1 MSTRGS
7 GNNGDIGISGYSVE
21 EITPGL
27 PVQAPTPAGLD
38 EHIEVS
44 RYLARALT
52 DLQADMLESDRP
64 AVLLDIFFS
73 GIRRILGCEQI
84 EFWLHDPVGML
95 GNSLGEATDLNG
107 FLMLTPDST
116 KITAIYSDQVA
127 PRYVAEHETIDL
139 AIMATA
145 ITRQDVVAVPA
156 VEQGHIVGSLHF
168 RSPRLDLI
176 SHAGDLELLFDF
188 MRLVPVALRLSA
200 GAQLTSELMLVDP
213 LTRVANR
220 EGFTRDLD
228 REIGRARRAGR
239 HVALVSIRLCGLEGM
254 ANLSQQ
260 HIQGRLLSEVAHKIA
275 GGLRATDAVGRV
287 DGMCFGVVVTDA
299 HPNSI
304 EAIGIRY
311 QEELSRDLLDDG
323 AGGAIEIRPN
333 VSWASVNPK
342 EYPGRA
348 ISELSVMMLD
358 SVLQA
363 SACNISGEVQ
373 ITRAAQLQ

>member
-1 MSTRGS
+1 MSERDH
-7 GNNGDIGISGYSVE
+7 GNFGGGRNSGYSVE

-27 PVQAPTPAGLD
+27 PVQAPIPVAL
-38 EHIEVS
+38 EERIEVS

-52 DLQADMLESDRP
+52 ALHSDMLDSNRP
-64 AVLLDIFFS
+64 SVLLEVFFS
-73 GIRRILGCEQI
+73 GISRILGCEQV

-95 GNSLGEATDLNG
+95 GGSLGDTPDLTG
-107 FLMLTPDST
+107 QLMLTPDST
-116 KITAIYSDQVA
+116 KITSIYSDQVA
-127 PRYVAEHETIDL
+127 PRAIADHDIIDFGIL
-139 AIMATA
+139 ADT
-145 ITRQDVVAVPA
+145 TDRQDVFVIPA
-156 VEQGHIVGSLHF
+156 VEQEHIVGSLHF
-168 RSPRLDLI
+168 KSPRLDLT

-188 MRLVPVALRLSA
+188 MSLVPVALRLST

-287 DGMCFGVVVTDA
+287 DAMCFGVVVTEA
-299 HPNSI
+299 QPSSI
-304 EAIGIRY
+304 EAIGARY

-323 AGGAIEIRPN
+323 TGGSIEVRPN

-348 ISELSVMMLD
+348 ISELSGMMLE

-363 SACNISGEVQ
+363 STCNISGEVE
-373 ITRAAQLQ
+373 ITKAAQL

>member
-1 MSTRGS
+1 MSEREDGNIGERG
-7 GNNGDIGISGYSVE
+7 NSGYSVE

-27 PVQAPTPAGLD
+27 PVQTPSPVALE
-38 EHIEVS
+38 EHVEVS

-52 DLQADMLESDRP
+52 SLYSDMLESNRP
-64 AVLLDIFFS
+64 SVLLETFFS
-73 GIRRILGCEQI
+73 GISRVLGCEQV

-95 GNSLGEATDLNG
+95 GSSLGDAPDLSG
-107 FLMLTPDST
+107 LLMLTPDST
-116 KITAIYSDQVA
+116 KITSIYKEQVS
-127 PRYVAEHETIDL
+127 PRSIADAEIVDL
-139 AIMATA
+139 GIFAHSTA
-145 ITRQDVVAVPA
+145 RKDVFVVPA
-156 VEQGHIVGSLHF
+156 VERGHIVGSFHF
-168 RSPRLDLI
+168 KSPRLDLT
-176 SHAGDLELLFDF
+176 SHVGDLELIFDF
-188 MRLVPVALRLSA
+188 MSLVPVALRLST

-287 DGMCFGVVVTDA
+287 DAMCFGVVVTEA
-299 HPNSI
+299 HPDSI
-304 EAIGIRY
+304 EAIGERY

-323 AGGAIEIRPN
+323 TGGSIEIRPN
-333 VSWASVNPK
+333 VSWASVNPR

-348 ISELSVMMLD
+348 ISELSGMMLE

-363 SACNISGEVQ
+363 STCNIAGEVK
-373 ITRAAQLQ
+373 ITKAAQLQ

>member
-1 MSTRGS
+1 MSERGN
-7 GNNGDIGISGYSVE
+7 GNIGERSNSGYSVE

-27 PVQAPTPAGLD
+27 PVQAPVPVAL
-38 EHIEVS
+38 EERIEVS

-52 DLQADMLESDRP
+52 ALYSDMLDSNRP
-64 AVLLDIFFS
+64 SVLLEVFFS
-73 GIRRILGCEQI
+73 GISRILGCEQV

-95 GNSLGEATDLNG
+95 GGSLGDTPDLDG
-107 FLMLTPDST
+107 RLMLTPDST
-116 KITAIYSDQVA
+116 KITSIYSDQVA
-127 PRYVAEHETIDL
+127 PR
-139 AIMATA
+139 AIADHDIVDFGVFANT
-145 ITRQDVVAVPA
+145 TDRQNVFVVPA
-156 VEQGHIVGSLHF
+156 VEQEHIVGSLHF
-168 RSPRLDLI
+168 KAPRLDLI

-188 MRLVPVALRLSA
+188 MSLVPVALRLST

-287 DGMCFGVVVTDA
+287 DAMCFGVVVTEA
-299 HPNSI
+299 EPSSI
-304 EAIGIRY
+304 EAIGARY

-323 AGGAIEIRPN
+323 TGGSIEIRPN
-333 VSWASVNPK
+333 VSWASVNPR

-348 ISELSVMMLD
+348 ISELSGMMLE

-363 SACNISGEVQ
+363 STCNISGEVE
-373 ITRAAQLQ
+373 ITKAAQL

>member
-1 MSTRGS
+1 MSERDH
-7 GNNGDIGISGYSVE
+7 GNFGGGRNSGYSVE

-27 PVQAPTPAGLD
+27 PVQAPIPVAL
-38 EHIEVS
+38 EERIEVS

-52 DLQADMLESDRP
+52 ALHSDMLDSNRP
-64 AVLLDIFFS
+64 SVLLEVFFS
-73 GIRRILGCEQI
+73 GISRILGCEQV

-95 GNSLGEATDLNG
+95 GGSLGDTPDLNG
-107 FLMLTPDST
+107 QLMLTPDST
-116 KITAIYSDQVA
+116 KITSIYSDQVA
-127 PRYVAEHETIDL
+127 PRAIADYDIIDFGIL
-139 AIMATA
+139 ADT
-145 ITRQDVVAVPA
+145 TDRQDVFVIPA
-156 VEQGHIVGSLHF
+156 VEQEHIVGSLHF
-168 RSPRLDLI
+168 KSPRLDLT

-188 MRLVPVALRLSA
+188 MSLVPVALRLST

-287 DGMCFGVVVTDA
+287 DAMCFGVVVTEA
-299 HPNSI
+299 QPSSI
-304 EAIGIRY
+304 EAIGARY

-323 AGGAIEIRPN
+323 TGGSIEVRPN

-348 ISELSVMMLD
+348 ISELSGMMLE

-363 SACNISGEVQ
+363 STCNISGEVE
-373 ITRAAQLQ
+373 ITKAAQL

>member
-1 MSTRGS
+1 MSEREDGNIGERG
-7 GNNGDIGISGYSVE
+7 NSGYSVE

-27 PVQAPTPAGLD
+27 PVQTPSPVALE
-38 EHIEVS
+38 EHVEVS

-52 DLQADMLESDRP
+52 ALYSDMLESNRP
-64 AVLLDIFFS
+64 SVLLETFFS
-73 GIRRILGCEQI
+73 GISRVLGCEQV

-95 GNSLGEATDLNG
+95 GSSLGDAPDLSG
-107 FLMLTPDST
+107 LLMLTPDST
-116 KITAIYSDQVA
+116 KITSIYKEQVS
-127 PRYVAEHETIDL
+127 PRSIADAEIVDL
-139 AIMATA
+139 GIFAHSTA
-145 ITRQDVVAVPA
+145 RKDVFVVPA
-156 VEQGHIVGSLHF
+156 VERGHIVGSFHF
-168 RSPRLDLI
+168 KSPRLDLT
-176 SHAGDLELLFDF
+176 SHVGDLELIFDF
-188 MRLVPVALRLSA
+188 MSLVPVALRLST

-287 DGMCFGVVVTDA
+287 DAMCFGVVVTEA
-299 HPNSI
+299 HPDSI
-304 EAIGIRY
+304 EAIGERY

-323 AGGAIEIRPN
+323 TGGSIEIRPN
-333 VSWASVNPK
+333 VSWASVNPR

-348 ISELSVMMLD
+348 ISELSGMMLE

-363 SACNISGEVQ
+363 STCNIAGEVK
-373 ITRAAQLQ
+373 ITKAAQLQ

>member
-1 MSTRGS
+1 MSERDH
-7 GNNGDIGISGYSVE
+7 GNFGGGRNSGYSVE

-27 PVQAPTPAGLD
+27 PVQAPIPVAL
-38 EHIEVS
+38 EERIEVS

-52 DLQADMLESDRP
+52 ALHSDMLDSNRP
-64 AVLLDIFFS
+64 SVLLEVFFS
-73 GIRRILGCEQI
+73 GISRILGCEQV

-95 GNSLGEATDLNG
+95 GGSLGDAPDLNG
-107 FLMLTPDST
+107 QLILTPDST
-116 KITAIYSDQVA
+116 KITPIYSDQVA
-127 PRYVAEHETIDL
+127 PRAIADHDIIDFGIL
-139 AIMATA
+139 ANT
-145 ITRQDVVAVPA
+145 TDRQDVFVIPA
-156 VEQGHIVGSLHF
+156 VEQEHIVGSLHF
-168 RSPRLDLI
+168 KSPRLDLT

-188 MRLVPVALRLSA
+188 MSLVPVALRLST

-275 GGLRATDAVGRV
+275 GGLRATDAVSRV
-287 DGMCFGVVVTDA
+287 DAMCFGVVVTEA
-299 HPNSI
+299 QPSSI
-304 EAIGIRY
+304 EAIGARD

-323 AGGAIEIRPN
+323 TGGSIEVRPN

-348 ISELSVMMLD
+348 ISELSGMMLE

-363 SACNISGEVQ
+363 STCNISGEVE
-373 ITRAAQLQ
+373 ITKAAQL

>member
-1 MSTRGS
+1 MSELGS
-7 GNNGDIGISGYSVE
+7 GNKGDRGSAGYSVE

-27 PVQAPTPAGLD
+27 PVQAPMPVGLD

-44 RYLARALT
+44 RYLARALSP
-52 DLQADMLESDRP
+52 LQSDMLESDRP
-64 AVLLDIFFS
+64 AVLLEIFFS

-95 GNSLGEATDLNG
+95 GNTLGDTPEMSGL
-107 FLMLTPDST
+107 LMLTPDST
-116 KITAIYSDQVA
+116 RITSIYNDQVA
-127 PRYVAEHETIDL
+127 PRHVAEHETNDYGML
-139 AIMATA
+139 ADST
-145 ITRQDVVAVPA
+145 TRTDVFAVPA

-168 RSPRLDLI
+168 TSPRLDLI
-176 SHAGDLELLFDF
+176 SYGGDLELLFDF
-188 MRLVPVALRLSA
+188 MGLVPVALRLST

-287 DGMCFGVVVTDA
+287 DAMCFGVVVTEA

-304 EAIGIRY
+304 EAIGARY

-348 ISELSVMMLD
+348 ISELSGMMLD

-363 SACNISGEVQ
+363 STCNISGEVQ
-373 ITRAAQLQ
+373 ITKAAQLQ

>member
-1 MSTRGS
+1 MSERDH
-7 GNNGDIGISGYSVE
+7 GNFGGGRNSGYSVE

-27 PVQAPTPAGLD
+27 PVQAPIPVAL
-38 EHIEVS
+38 EERIEVS

-52 DLQADMLESDRP
+52 ALHSDMLDSNRP
-64 AVLLDIFFS
+64 SVLLEVFFS
-73 GIRRILGCEQI
+73 GISRILGCEQV

-95 GNSLGEATDLNG
+95 GGSLGDAPDLNG
-107 FLMLTPDST
+107 QLMLTPDST
-116 KITAIYSDQVA
+116 KITSIYSDQVA
-127 PRYVAEHETIDL
+127 PRAIADHDIIDFGIL
-139 AIMATA
+139 ADT
-145 ITRQDVVAVPA
+145 TDRQDVFVIPA
-156 VEQGHIVGSLHF
+156 VEQEHIVGSLHF
-168 RSPRLDLI
+168 KSPRLDLT

-188 MRLVPVALRLSA
+188 MSLVPVALRLST

-287 DGMCFGVVVTDA
+287 DAMCFGVVVTEA
-299 HPNSI
+299 QPSSI
-304 EAIGIRY
+304 EAIGARY

-323 AGGAIEIRPN
+323 TGGSIEVRPN

-348 ISELSVMMLD
+348 ISELSGMMLE

-363 SACNISGEVQ
+363 STCNISGEVEM
-373 ITRAAQLQ
+373 TKAAQL

>member
-1 MSTRGS
+1 MSERGNGNIRERSTS
-7 GNNGDIGISGYSVE
+7 GFSVE

-27 PVQAPTPAGLD
+27 PVQAPVPVGL
-38 EHIEVS
+38 EERIEVS

-52 DLQADMLESDRP
+52 ALYSDMLDSNRP
-64 AVLLDIFFS
+64 LVLLEVFFS
-73 GIRRILGCEQI
+73 GISRILGCEQV

-95 GNSLGEATDLNG
+95 GGSLGDTPDLNG
-107 FLMLTPDST
+107 RLMLTPDST
-116 KITAIYSDQVA
+116 KITSIYSDQVA
-127 PRYVAEHETIDL
+127 PR
-139 AIMATA
+139 AIADHDIVDFGVFANT
-145 ITRQDVVAVPA
+145 TDRQNVFVVPA
-156 VEQGHIVGSLHF
+156 VEQEHIVGSLHF
-168 RSPRLDLI
+168 KSPRLDLI

-188 MRLVPVALRLSA
+188 MSLVPVALRLST

-287 DGMCFGVVVTDA
+287 DAMCFGVVVTEA
-299 HPNSI
+299 EPSSI
-304 EAIGIRY
+304 EAIGARY

-323 AGGAIEIRPN
+323 TGGSIEIRPN
-333 VSWASVNPK
+333 VSWASVNPR

-348 ISELSVMMLD
+348 ISELSGMMLE

-363 SACNISGEVQ
+363 STCNISGEVE
-373 ITRAAQLQ
+373 ITKAAQL

>member
-1 MSTRGS
+1 MSERDQ
-7 GNNGDIGISGYSVE
+7 GNFGGGRNSGYSVE

-27 PVQAPTPAGLD
+27 PVQAPIPVAL
-38 EHIEVS
+38 EERIEVS

-52 DLQADMLESDRP
+52 ALHSDMLDSNRP
-64 AVLLDIFFS
+64 SVLLEVFFS
-73 GIRRILGCEQI
+73 GISRILGCEQV

-95 GNSLGEATDLNG
+95 GGSLGDAPDLNG
-107 FLMLTPDST
+107 QLILTPDST
-116 KITAIYSDQVA
+116 KITSIYSDQVA
-127 PRYVAEHETIDL
+127 PRAIADHDIIDFGIL
-139 AIMATA
+139 ANT
-145 ITRQDVVAVPA
+145 TDRQDVFVIPA
-156 VEQGHIVGSLHF
+156 VEQEHIVGSLHF
-168 RSPRLDLI
+168 KSPRLDLT

-188 MRLVPVALRLSA
+188 MSLVPVALRLST

-287 DGMCFGVVVTDA
+287 DAMCFGVVVTEA
-299 HPNSI
+299 QPSSI
-304 EAIGIRY
+304 EAIGARY

-323 AGGAIEIRPN
+323 TGGSIEVRPN

-348 ISELSVMMLD
+348 ISELSGMMLE

-363 SACNISGEVQ
+363 STCNISGEVE
-373 ITRAAQLQ
+373 ITKAAQL

>member
-1 MSTRGS
+1 MSERDH
-7 GNNGDIGISGYSVE
+7 GNFGGGRNSGYSVE

-27 PVQAPTPAGLD
+27 PVQAPIPVAL
-38 EHIEVS
+38 EERIEVS

-52 DLQADMLESDRP
+52 ALHSDMLDSNRP
-64 AVLLDIFFS
+64 SVLLEVFFS
-73 GIRRILGCEQI
+73 GISRILGCEQV

-95 GNSLGEATDLNG
+95 GGSLGDAPDLNG
-107 FLMLTPDST
+107 QLILTPDST
-116 KITAIYSDQVA
+116 KITSMYSDQVA
-127 PRYVAEHETIDL
+127 PRAIADHDIIDFGIL
-139 AIMATA
+139 ANT
-145 ITRQDVVAVPA
+145 TDRQDIFVIPA
-156 VEQGHIVGSLHF
+156 VEQEHIVGSLHF
-168 RSPRLDLI
+168 KSPRLDLT

-188 MRLVPVALRLSA
+188 MSLVPVALRLST

-287 DGMCFGVVVTDA
+287 DAMCFGVVVTEA
-299 HPNSI
+299 QPSSI
-304 EAIGIRY
+304 EAIGARY

-323 AGGAIEIRPN
+323 TGGSIEVRPN

-348 ISELSVMMLD
+348 ISELSGMMLE

-363 SACNISGEVQ
+363 STCNISGEVE
-373 ITRAAQLQ
+373 ITKAAQL

>member
-1 MSTRGS
+1 MSERDQ
-7 GNNGDIGISGYSVE
+7 GNFGGGRNSGYSVE

-27 PVQAPTPAGLD
+27 PVQAPIPVAL
-38 EHIEVS
+38 EERIEVS

-52 DLQADMLESDRP
+52 ALHCDMLDSNRP
-64 AVLLDIFFS
+64 SVLLEVFFS
-73 GIRRILGCEQI
+73 GISRILGCEQV

-95 GNSLGEATDLNG
+95 GGSLGDTSDLNG
-107 FLMLTPDST
+107 QLMLTPDST
-116 KITAIYSDQVA
+116 KITSIYSDQVA
-127 PRYVAEHETIDL
+127 PRAIADHDIIDFGIL
-139 AIMATA
+139 ADT
-145 ITRQDVVAVPA
+145 TDRQDVFVIPA
-156 VEQGHIVGSLHF
+156 VEQEHIVGSLHF
-168 RSPRLDLI
+168 KSPRLDLT

-188 MRLVPVALRLSA
+188 MSLVPVALRLST

-287 DGMCFGVVVTDA
+287 DAMCFGVVVTEA
-299 HPNSI
+299 QPSSI
-304 EAIGIRY
+304 EAIGARY

-323 AGGAIEIRPN
+323 TGGSIEVRPN

-348 ISELSVMMLD
+348 ISELSGMMLE

-363 SACNISGEVQ
+363 STCNISGEVE
-373 ITRAAQLQ
+373 ITKAAQL

>member
-1 MSTRGS
+1 MSERDH
-7 GNNGDIGISGYSVE
+7 GNFGGGRNSGYSVE

-27 PVQAPTPAGLD
+27 PVQAPIPVAL
-38 EHIEVS
+38 EERIEVS

-52 DLQADMLESDRP
+52 ALHSDMLDSNRP
-64 AVLLDIFFS
+64 SVLLEVFFS
-73 GIRRILGCEQI
+73 GISRILGCEQV

-95 GNSLGEATDLNG
+95 GGSLGDAPDLNG
-107 FLMLTPDST
+107 QLMLTPDST
-116 KITAIYSDQVA
+116 KITSIYSDQVA
-127 PRYVAEHETIDL
+127 PRAIADHDIIDFGIL
-139 AIMATA
+139 ADT
-145 ITRQDVVAVPA
+145 TDRQDVFVIPA
-156 VEQGHIVGSLHF
+156 VEQEHIVGSLHF
-168 RSPRLDLI
+168 KSPRLDLT

-188 MRLVPVALRLSA
+188 MSLVPVALRLST

-287 DGMCFGVVVTDA
+287 DAMCFGVVVTEA
-299 HPNSI
+299 QPSSI
-304 EAIGIRY
+304 EAIGARY

-323 AGGAIEIRPN
+323 TGGSIEVRPN

-348 ISELSVMMLD
+348 ISELSGMMLE

-363 SACNISGEVQ
+363 STCNISGEVE
-373 ITRAAQLQ
+373 ITKAAQL

>member
-1 MSTRGS
+1 MSERDH
-7 GNNGDIGISGYSVE
+7 GNFGGGRNSGYSVE

-27 PVQAPTPAGLD
+27 PVQAPIPVAL
-38 EHIEVS
+38 EERIEVS

-52 DLQADMLESDRP
+52 ALHSDMLDSNRP
-64 AVLLDIFFS
+64 SVLLEVFFS
-73 GIRRILGCEQI
+73 GISRILGCEQV

-95 GNSLGEATDLNG
+95 GGSLGDTPDLNG
-107 FLMLTPDST
+107 QLMLTPDST
-116 KITAIYSDQVA
+116 KITSIYSDQVA
-127 PRYVAEHETIDL
+127 PRAIADHDIIDFGIL
-139 AIMATA
+139 ADT
-145 ITRQDVVAVPA
+145 TDRQDVFVIPA
-156 VEQGHIVGSLHF
+156 VEQAHIVGSLHF
-168 RSPRLDLI
+168 KSPRLDLT

-188 MRLVPVALRLSA
+188 MSLVPVALRLST

-287 DGMCFGVVVTDA
+287 DAMCFGVVVTEA
-299 HPNSI
+299 QPSSI
-304 EAIGIRY
+304 EAIGARY

-323 AGGAIEIRPN
+323 TGGSIEVRPN

-348 ISELSVMMLD
+348 ISELSGMMLE

-363 SACNISGEVQ
+363 STCNISGEVE
-373 ITRAAQLQ
+373 ITKAAQL

>member
-1 MSTRGS
+1 MSERDH
-7 GNNGDIGISGYSVE
+7 GNFGGGRNSGYSVE

-27 PVQAPTPAGLD
+27 PVQAPIPVAL
-38 EHIEVS
+38 EERIEVS

-52 DLQADMLESDRP
+52 ALHSDMLDSNRP
-64 AVLLDIFFS
+64 SVLLEVFFS
-73 GIRRILGCEQI
+73 GISRILGCEQV

-95 GNSLGEATDLNG
+95 GGSLGDTPDLNG
-107 FLMLTPDST
+107 QLMLTPDST
-116 KITAIYSDQVA
+116 KITSIYSDQVA
-127 PRYVAEHETIDL
+127 PRAIADHDIIDFGIL
-139 AIMATA
+139 ADT
-145 ITRQDVVAVPA
+145 TDRQDVFVIPA
-156 VEQGHIVGSLHF
+156 VEQEHIVGSLHF
-168 RSPRLDLI
+168 KSPRLDLT

-188 MRLVPVALRLSA
+188 MSLVPVALRLST

-287 DGMCFGVVVTDA
+287 DAMCFGVVVTEA
-299 HPNSI
+299 QPSSI
-304 EAIGIRY
+304 EAIGARY

-323 AGGAIEIRPN
+323 TGGSIEVRPN

-348 ISELSVMMLD
+348 ISELSGMMRE

-363 SACNISGEVQ
+363 SICNISGEVE
-373 ITRAAQLQ
+373 ITKAAQL

>member
-1 MSTRGS
+1 MSERDQ
-7 GNNGDIGISGYSVE
+7 GNFGGGRNSGYSVE

-27 PVQAPTPAGLD
+27 PVQAPIPVAL
-38 EHIEVS
+38 EERIEVS

-52 DLQADMLESDRP
+52 ALHSDMLDSNRP
-64 AVLLDIFFS
+64 SVLLEVFFS
-73 GIRRILGCEQI
+73 GISRILGCEQV
-84 EFWLHDPVGML
+84 EFWLHDPLGML
-95 GNSLGEATDLNG
+95 GGSLGDAPDLNG
-107 FLMLTPDST
+107 QLTLTSDST
-116 KITAIYSDQVA
+116 KITSIYSDQVA
-127 PRYVAEHETIDL
+127 PRAIADHDIIDFGIL
-139 AIMATA
+139 ANT
-145 ITRQDVVAVPA
+145 TDRHDVFVIPA
-156 VEQGHIVGSLHF
+156 VEQEHIVGSLHF
-168 RSPRLDLI
+168 KSPRLDLT

-188 MRLVPVALRLSA
+188 MSLVPVALRLST
-200 GAQLTSELMLVDP
+200 GAQLTSELMLIDP

-287 DGMCFGVVVTDA
+287 DAMCFGVVVTEA
-299 HPNSI
+299 QPSSI
-304 EAIGIRY
+304 EAIGARY

-323 AGGAIEIRPN
+323 TGGSIEVRPN

-348 ISELSVMMLD
+348 ISELSGMMLE

-363 SACNISGEVQ
+363 STCNISGEVE
-373 ITRAAQLQ
+373 ITKAAQL

>member
-1 MSTRGS
+1 MSEREDGNIGERG
-7 GNNGDIGISGYSVE
+7 NSGYSVE

-27 PVQAPTPAGLD
+27 PVQTPSPVALE
-38 EHIEVS
+38 EHVEVS

-52 DLQADMLESDRP
+52 SLYSDMLESNRP
-64 AVLLDIFFS
+64 SVLLETFFS
-73 GIRRILGCEQI
+73 GISRVLGCEQV

-95 GNSLGEATDLNG
+95 GSSLGDAPDLSG
-107 FLMLTPDST
+107 LLMLTPDST
-116 KITAIYSDQVA
+116 KITSIYKEQVS
-127 PRYVAEHETIDL
+127 PRSIADAEIVDL
-139 AIMATA
+139 GIFAHSTA
-145 ITRQDVVAVPA
+145 RKDVFVVPA
-156 VEQGHIVGSLHF
+156 VERGHIVGSFHF
-168 RSPRLDLI
+168 KSPRLDLT
-176 SHAGDLELLFDF
+176 SHLGDLELIFDF
-188 MRLVPVALRLSA
+188 MSLVPVALRLST

-287 DGMCFGVVVTDA
+287 DAMCFGVVVTEA
-299 HPNSI
+299 HPDSI
-304 EAIGIRY
+304 EAIGERY

-323 AGGAIEIRPN
+323 TGGSIEIRPN
-333 VSWASVNPK
+333 VSWASVNPR

-348 ISELSVMMLD
+348 ISELSGMMLE

-363 SACNISGEVQ
+363 STCNIAGEVK
-373 ITRAAQLQ
+373 ITKAAQLQ

>member
-1 MSTRGS
+1 MSEREDGNIGERG
-7 GNNGDIGISGYSVE
+7 NSGYSVE

-27 PVQAPTPAGLD
+27 PVQTPSPVALE
-38 EHIEVS
+38 EHVEVS

-52 DLQADMLESDRP
+52 ALYSDMLESNRP
-64 AVLLDIFFS
+64 SVLLETFFS
-73 GIRRILGCEQI
+73 GISRVLGCEQV

-95 GNSLGEATDLNG
+95 GSSLGDAPDLSG
-107 FLMLTPDST
+107 LLMLTPDST
-116 KITAIYSDQVA
+116 KITSIYKEQVS
-127 PRYVAEHETIDL
+127 PRSIADAEIVDL
-139 AIMATA
+139 GIFAHSAA
-145 ITRQDVVAVPA
+145 RKDVFVVPA
-156 VEQGHIVGSLHF
+156 VERGHIVGSFHF
-168 RSPRLDLI
+168 KSPRLDLT
-176 SHAGDLELLFDF
+176 SHVGDLELIFDF
-188 MRLVPVALRLSA
+188 MSLVPVALRLST

-287 DGMCFGVVVTDA
+287 DAMCFGVVVTEA
-299 HPNSI
+299 HPDSI
-304 EAIGIRY
+304 EAIGERY

-323 AGGAIEIRPN
+323 TGGSIEIRPN
-333 VSWASVNPK
+333 VSWASVNPR

-348 ISELSVMMLD
+348 ISELSGMMLE

-363 SACNISGEVQ
+363 STCNIAGEVK
-373 ITRAAQLQ
+373 ITKAAQLQ

>member
-1 MSTRGS
+1 MSERDH
-7 GNNGDIGISGYSVE
+7 GNFGGGRNSGYSVE

-27 PVQAPTPAGLD
+27 PVQAPIPVAL
-38 EHIEVS
+38 EERIEVS

-52 DLQADMLESDRP
+52 ALHSDMLDSNRP
-64 AVLLDIFFS
+64 SVLLEVFFS
-73 GIRRILGCEQI
+73 GISRILGCEQV

-95 GNSLGEATDLNG
+95 GGSLGDAPDLNG
-107 FLMLTPDST
+107 QLILTPDST
-116 KITAIYSDQVA
+116 KITSIYSDQVA
-127 PRYVAEHETIDL
+127 PRAIADHDIIDFGIL
-139 AIMATA
+139 ANT
-145 ITRQDVVAVPA
+145 TDRQDVFVIPA
-156 VEQGHIVGSLHF
+156 VEQEHIVGSLHF
-168 RSPRLDLI
+168 KSPRLDLT

-188 MRLVPVALRLSA
+188 MSLVPVALRLSA

-287 DGMCFGVVVTDA
+287 DAMCFGVVVTEA
-299 HPNSI
+299 QPSSI
-304 EAIGIRY
+304 EAIGARY

-323 AGGAIEIRPN
+323 TGGSIEVRPN

-348 ISELSVMMLD
+348 ISELSGMMLE

-363 SACNISGEVQ
+363 STCNISGEVE
-373 ITRAAQLQ
+373 ITKAAQL

>member
-1 MSTRGS
+1 MSERDH
-7 GNNGDIGISGYSVE
+7 GNFGGGRNSGYSVE

-27 PVQAPTPAGLD
+27 PVQAPIPVAL
-38 EHIEVS
+38 EERIEVS

-52 DLQADMLESDRP
+52 ALHSDMLDSNRP
-64 AVLLDIFFS
+64 SVLLEVFFS
-73 GIRRILGCEQI
+73 GISRILGCEQV

-95 GNSLGEATDLNG
+95 GGSLGDAPDLNRQ
-107 FLMLTPDST
+107 LMLTPDST
-116 KITAIYSDQVA
+116 KITSIYSDQVA
-127 PRYVAEHETIDL
+127 PRAIADHDIIDFGIL
-139 AIMATA
+139 ADT
-145 ITRQDVVAVPA
+145 TDRQDVFVIPA
-156 VEQGHIVGSLHF
+156 VEQEHIVGSLHF
-168 RSPRLDLI
+168 KSPRLDLT

-188 MRLVPVALRLSA
+188 MSLVPVALRLST

-287 DGMCFGVVVTDA
+287 DAMCFGVVVTEA
-299 HPNSI
+299 QPSSI
-304 EAIGIRY
+304 EAIGARY

-323 AGGAIEIRPN
+323 TGGSIEVRPN

-348 ISELSVMMLD
+348 ISELSGMMLE

-363 SACNISGEVQ
+363 STCNISGEVE
-373 ITRAAQLQ
+373 ITKAAQL

>member
-1 MSTRGS
+1 MSERDH
-7 GNNGDIGISGYSVE
+7 GNFGGGRNSGYSVE
-21 EITPGL
+21 EIMPGL
-27 PVQAPTPAGLD
+27 PVQAPIPVAL
-38 EHIEVS
+38 EERIEVS

-52 DLQADMLESDRP
+52 ALHSDMLDSNRP
-64 AVLLDIFFS
+64 SVLLEVFFS
-73 GIRRILGCEQI
+73 GISRILGCEQV

-95 GNSLGEATDLNG
+95 GGSLGDAPDLNG
-107 FLMLTPDST
+107 QLILTPDPT
-116 KITAIYSDQVA
+116 KITSIYSDQVA
-127 PRYVAEHETIDL
+127 PRAIADHDIIDFGIL
-139 AIMATA
+139 ANT
-145 ITRQDVVAVPA
+145 TDRQDVFVIPA
-156 VEQGHIVGSLHF
+156 VEQEHIVGSLHF
-168 RSPRLDLI
+168 KSPRLDLT

-188 MRLVPVALRLSA
+188 MSLVPVALRLST

-287 DGMCFGVVVTDA
+287 DAMCFGVVVTEA
-299 HPNSI
+299 QPSSI
-304 EAIGIRY
+304 EAIGARY

-323 AGGAIEIRPN
+323 TGGSIEVRPN

-348 ISELSVMMLD
+348 ISELSGMMLE

-363 SACNISGEVQ
+363 STCNISGEVE
-373 ITRAAQLQ
+373 ITKAAQL

>member
-1 MSTRGS
+1 MSDRG
-7 GNNGDIGISGYSVE
+7 NDNIGERSHSGYSVE

-27 PVQAPTPAGLD
+27 PVQAPVPVALEERT
-38 EHIEVS
+38 EVS

-52 DLQADMLESDRP
+52 SLHADMLESNRP
-64 AVLLDIFFS
+64 LILLEVFFS
-73 GIRRILGCEQI
+73 GLSRILGCEQI

-95 GNSLGEATDLNG
+95 GGSLGESPDLNG
-107 FLMLTPDST
+107 RLVLTPDST
-116 KITAIYSDQVA
+116 KITSIYRDQVA
-127 PRYVAEHETIDL
+127 PRVTTDQDIADLGLMEHG
-139 AIMATA
+139 TA
-145 ITRQDVVAVPA
+145 RKEVFVIPA

-168 RSPRLDLI
+168 KSPRLDLI
-176 SHAGDLELLFDF
+176 NHAGDLELLFDF
-188 MRLVPVALRLSA
+188 MSLVPVALRLST

-260 HIQGRLLSEVAHKIA
+260 HIQGRLLSEGAHKIA

-287 DGMCFGVVVTDA
+287 DAMCFGVVVTEA

-304 EAIGIRY
+304 EAIGARY
-311 QEELSRDLLDDG
+311 QEELTRDLLDDG
-323 AGGAIEIRPN
+323 TGGSIEIRPN
-333 VSWASVNPK
+333 VSWASVNPR

-348 ISELSVMMLD
+348 ISELSGMMLE

-363 SACNISGEVQ
+363 STCNISGEVE
-373 ITRAAQLQ
+373 ITKAAQLQ

>member
-1 MSTRGS
+1 MSERDH
-7 GNNGDIGISGYSVE
+7 GNFGGGRNSGYSVE

-27 PVQAPTPAGLD
+27 PVQAPIPVAL
-38 EHIEVS
+38 EERIEVS

-52 DLQADMLESDRP
+52 ALHSDMLDSNRP
-64 AVLLDIFFS
+64 SVLLEVFFS
-73 GIRRILGCEQI
+73 GISRILGCEQV

-95 GNSLGEATDLNG
+95 GGSLGDAPDLNG
-107 FLMLTPDST
+107 QLILTPDST
-116 KITAIYSDQVA
+116 KITSIYSDQVA
-127 PRYVAEHETIDL
+127 PRAIADHDIIDFGIL
-139 AIMATA
+139 ANT
-145 ITRQDVVAVPA
+145 TDRHDVFVIPA
-156 VEQGHIVGSLHF
+156 VEQEHIVGSLHF
-168 RSPRLDLI
+168 KSPRLDLT

-188 MRLVPVALRLSA
+188 MSLVPVALRLST
-200 GAQLTSELMLVDP
+200 GAQLTSELMLIDP

-275 GGLRATDAVGRV
+275 GGLRATDAVSRV
-287 DGMCFGVVVTDA
+287 DAMCFDVVVTEA
-299 HPNSI
+299 QPSSI
-304 EAIGIRY
+304 EAIGARY

-323 AGGAIEIRPN
+323 TGGSIEVRPN

-348 ISELSVMMLD
+348 ISELSGMMLE

-363 SACNISGEVQ
+363 STCNISGEVE
-373 ITRAAQLQ
+373 ITKAAQL

>member
-1 MSTRGS
+1 MSERDH
-7 GNNGDIGISGYSVE
+7 GNFGGGRNSGYSVE

-27 PVQAPTPAGLD
+27 PVQAPIPVAL
-38 EHIEVS
+38 EERIEVS

-52 DLQADMLESDRP
+52 ALHSDMLDSNRP
-64 AVLLDIFFS
+64 SVLLEVFFS
-73 GIRRILGCEQI
+73 GISRILGCEQV

-95 GNSLGEATDLNG
+95 GGSLGDAADLNG
-107 FLMLTPDST
+107 QLMLTPDST
-116 KITAIYSDQVA
+116 KITSIYSDQVA
-127 PRYVAEHETIDL
+127 PRAIADHDIIDFGIL
-139 AIMATA
+139 ADT
-145 ITRQDVVAVPA
+145 TDRQDVFVIPA
-156 VEQGHIVGSLHF
+156 VEQEHIVGSLHF
-168 RSPRLDLI
+168 KSPRLDLT

-188 MRLVPVALRLSA
+188 MSLVPVALRLST

-287 DGMCFGVVVTDA
+287 DAMCFGVVVTEA
-299 HPNSI
+299 HPSSI
-304 EAIGIRY
+304 EAIGARY

-323 AGGAIEIRPN
+323 TGGSIEVRPN

-348 ISELSVMMLD
+348 ISELSGMMLE

-363 SACNISGEVQ
+363 STCNISGEVE
-373 ITRAAQLQ
+373 ITKAAQL

>member
-1 MSTRGS
+1 MSERDH
-7 GNNGDIGISGYSVE
+7 GNFGGGRNSGYSVE

-27 PVQAPTPAGLD
+27 PVQAPIPVAL
-38 EHIEVS
+38 EERIEVS

-52 DLQADMLESDRP
+52 ALHSDMLDSNRP
-64 AVLLDIFFS
+64 SVLLEVFFS
-73 GIRRILGCEQI
+73 GISRILGSEQV

-95 GNSLGEATDLNG
+95 GGSLGDAPDLNG
-107 FLMLTPDST
+107 QLMLTPDST
-116 KITAIYSDQVA
+116 KITSIYSDQVA
-127 PRYVAEHETIDL
+127 PRAIADHDIIDFGIL
-139 AIMATA
+139 ADT
-145 ITRQDVVAVPA
+145 TDRQDVFVIPA
-156 VEQGHIVGSLHF
+156 VEQEHIVGSLHF
-168 RSPRLDLI
+168 KSPRLDLT

-188 MRLVPVALRLSA
+188 MSLVPVALRLST

-287 DGMCFGVVVTDA
+287 DAMCFGVVVTEA
-299 HPNSI
+299 QPSSI
-304 EAIGIRY
+304 EAIGARY

-323 AGGAIEIRPN
+323 TGGSIEVRPN

-348 ISELSVMMLD
+348 ISELSGMMLE

-363 SACNISGEVQ
+363 STCNISGEVE
-373 ITRAAQLQ
+373 ITKAAQL

>member
-1 MSTRGS
+1 MSERDH
-7 GNNGDIGISGYSVE
+7 GNFGGGRNSGYSVE

-27 PVQAPTPAGLD
+27 PVQAPIPVAL
-38 EHIEVS
+38 EERIEVS

-52 DLQADMLESDRP
+52 ALHSDMLDSNRP
-64 AVLLDIFFS
+64 SVLLEVFFS
-73 GIRRILGCEQI
+73 GISRILGCEQV

-95 GNSLGEATDLNG
+95 GGSLGDTPDLNG
-107 FLMLTPDST
+107 QLMLTPDST
-116 KITAIYSDQVA
+116 KITSIYSDQVA
-127 PRYVAEHETIDL
+127 PRAIADHDIIDFGIL
-139 AIMATA
+139 ADT
-145 ITRQDVVAVPA
+145 TDRQDVFVIPA
-156 VEQGHIVGSLHF
+156 VEQEHIVGSLHF
-168 RSPRLDLI
+168 KSPRLDLT

-188 MRLVPVALRLSA
+188 MSLVPVALRLST

-239 HVALVSIRLCGLEGM
+239 HVALVSIRLCGHEGM

-287 DGMCFGVVVTDA
+287 DAMCFGVVVTEA
-299 HPNSI
+299 QPSSI
-304 EAIGIRY
+304 EAIGARY

-323 AGGAIEIRPN
+323 TGGSIEVRPN

-348 ISELSVMMLD
+348 ISELSGMMLE

-363 SACNISGEVQ
+363 STCNISGEVE
-373 ITRAAQLQ
+373 ITKAAQL

>member
-1 MSTRGS
+1 MSERGNGNIRERSTS
-7 GNNGDIGISGYSVE
+7 GFSVE

-27 PVQAPTPAGLD
+27 PVQAPVPVGL
-38 EHIEVS
+38 EERIEVS

-52 DLQADMLESDRP
+52 ALYSDMLDSNRP
-64 AVLLDIFFS
+64 LVLLEVFFS
-73 GIRRILGCEQI
+73 GISRILGCEQV

-95 GNSLGEATDLNG
+95 GGSLGDTPDLNG
-107 FLMLTPDST
+107 RLMLTPDST
-116 KITAIYSDQVA
+116 KITSIYSDQVA
-127 PRYVAEHETIDL
+127 PR
-139 AIMATA
+139 AIADHDIVDFGVFANT
-145 ITRQDVVAVPA
+145 TDRQNVFVVPA
-156 VEQGHIVGSLHF
+156 VEQEHIVGSLHF
-168 RSPRLDLI
+168 KAPRLDLI

-188 MRLVPVALRLSA
+188 MSLVPVALRLST

-287 DGMCFGVVVTDA
+287 DAMCFGVVVTEA
-299 HPNSI
+299 EPSSI
-304 EAIGIRY
+304 EAIGARY

-323 AGGAIEIRPN
+323 TGGSIEIRPN
-333 VSWASVNPK
+333 VSWASVNPR

-348 ISELSVMMLD
+348 ISELSGMMLE

-363 SACNISGEVQ
+363 STCNISGEVE
-373 ITRAAQLQ
+373 ITKAAQL

>member
-1 MSTRGS
+1 MSERDH
-7 GNNGDIGISGYSVE
+7 GNFGGGRNSGYSVE

-27 PVQAPTPAGLD
+27 PVQAPIPVAL
-38 EHIEVS
+38 EERIEVS

-52 DLQADMLESDRP
+52 ALHSDMLDSNRP
-64 AVLLDIFFS
+64 SVLLEVFFS
-73 GIRRILGCEQI
+73 GISRILGCEQV

-95 GNSLGEATDLNG
+95 GGSLGDTPDLNG
-107 FLMLTPDST
+107 QLILTPDST
-116 KITAIYSDQVA
+116 KITSIYSDQVA
-127 PRYVAEHETIDL
+127 PRAIADHDIIDFGIL
-139 AIMATA
+139 ADT
-145 ITRQDVVAVPA
+145 TDRQDVFVIPA
-156 VEQGHIVGSLHF
+156 VEQEHIVGSLHF
-168 RSPRLDLI
+168 KSPRLDLT

-188 MRLVPVALRLSA
+188 MSLVPVALRLST

-287 DGMCFGVVVTDA
+287 DAMCFGVVVTEA
-299 HPNSI
+299 QPSSI
-304 EAIGIRY
+304 EAIGARY

-323 AGGAIEIRPN
+323 TGGSIEVRPN

-348 ISELSVMMLD
+348 ISELSGMMLE

-363 SACNISGEVQ
+363 STCNISGEVEM
-373 ITRAAQLQ
+373 TKAAQL

>member
-1 MSTRGS
+1 MSERDH
-7 GNNGDIGISGYSVE
+7 GNFGGGRNSGYSVE

-27 PVQAPTPAGLD
+27 PVQAPIPVAL
-38 EHIEVS
+38 EERIEVS

-52 DLQADMLESDRP
+52 ALHSDMLDSNRP
-64 AVLLDIFFS
+64 SVLLEVFFS
-73 GIRRILGCEQI
+73 GISRILGCEQV

-95 GNSLGEATDLNG
+95 GGSLGDTPDLNG
-107 FLMLTPDST
+107 QLMLTPDST
-116 KITAIYSDQVA
+116 KITSIYSDQVA
-127 PRYVAEHETIDL
+127 PRAIADHDIIDFGIL
-139 AIMATA
+139 ADT
-145 ITRQDVVAVPA
+145 TDRQDVFVIPA
-156 VEQGHIVGSLHF
+156 VEQEHIVGSLHF
-168 RSPRLDLI
+168 KSPRLDLT

-188 MRLVPVALRLSA
+188 MSLVPVALRLST

-239 HVALVSIRLCGLEGM
+239 HVALVSIRLCGHEGM

-275 GGLRATDAVGRV
+275 GGLRATDAVSRV
-287 DGMCFGVVVTDA
+287 DAMCFDVVVTEA
-299 HPNSI
+299 QPSSI
-304 EAIGIRY
+304 EAIGARY

-323 AGGAIEIRPN
+323 TGGSIEVRPN

-348 ISELSVMMLD
+348 ISELSGMMLE

-363 SACNISGEVQ
+363 STCNISGEVE
-373 ITRAAQLQ
+373 ITKAAQL

>member
-1 MSTRGS
+1 MSERDH
-7 GNNGDIGISGYSVE
+7 GNFGGGRNSGYSVE

-27 PVQAPTPAGLD
+27 PVQAPIPVAL
-38 EHIEVS
+38 EERIEVS

-52 DLQADMLESDRP
+52 ALHSDMLDSNRP
-64 AVLLDIFFS
+64 SVLLEVFFS
-73 GIRRILGCEQI
+73 GISRILGCEQV

-95 GNSLGEATDLNG
+95 GGSLGDAPDLNG
-107 FLMLTPDST
+107 QLILTPDST
-116 KITAIYSDQVA
+116 KITSIYSDQVA
-127 PRYVAEHETIDL
+127 PRAIADHDIIDFGIL
-139 AIMATA
+139 ADT
-145 ITRQDVVAVPA
+145 TDRQDVFVIPA
-156 VEQGHIVGSLHF
+156 VEQEHIVGSLHF
-168 RSPRLDLI
+168 KSPRLDLT

-188 MRLVPVALRLSA
+188 MSLVPVALRLST

-287 DGMCFGVVVTDA
+287 DAMCFGVVVTEA
-299 HPNSI
+299 QPSSI
-304 EAIGIRY
+304 EAIGARY

-323 AGGAIEIRPN
+323 TGGSIEVRPN

-348 ISELSVMMLD
+348 ISELSGMMLE

-363 SACNISGEVQ
+363 STCNISGEVE
-373 ITRAAQLQ
+373 ITKAAQL

>member
-1 MSTRGS
+1 MSERDH
-7 GNNGDIGISGYSVE
+7 GNFGGGRNSGYSVE

-27 PVQAPTPAGLD
+27 PVQAPIPVAL
-38 EHIEVS
+38 EERIEVS

-52 DLQADMLESDRP
+52 ALHSDMLDSNRP
-64 AVLLDIFFS
+64 SVLLEVFFS
-73 GIRRILGCEQI
+73 GISRILGCEQV

-95 GNSLGEATDLNG
+95 GGSLGDTPDLNG
-107 FLMLTPDST
+107 QLMLTPDST
-116 KITAIYSDQVA
+116 KITSIYSDQVA
-127 PRYVAEHETIDL
+127 PRAIADHDIIDFGIL
-139 AIMATA
+139 ADT
-145 ITRQDVVAVPA
+145 TDRQDVFVIPA
-156 VEQGHIVGSLHF
+156 VEQEHIVGSLHF
-168 RSPRLDLI
+168 KSPRLDLT

-188 MRLVPVALRLSA
+188 MSLVPVALRLST

-287 DGMCFGVVVTDA
+287 DAMCFGVVVTEA
-299 HPNSI
+299 QPSSI
-304 EAIGIRY
+304 EAIGARY

-323 AGGAIEIRPN
+323 TGGSIEVRPN

-348 ISELSVMMLD
+348 ISELSGMMLE

-363 SACNISGEVQ
+363 SICNISGEVE
-373 ITRAAQLQ
+373 ITKAAQL

>member
-1 MSTRGS
+1 MSERDH
-7 GNNGDIGISGYSVE
+7 GNFGGGRNSGYSVE

-27 PVQAPTPAGLD
+27 PVQAPIPVAL
-38 EHIEVS
+38 EERIEVS

-52 DLQADMLESDRP
+52 ALHSDMLDSNRP
-64 AVLLDIFFS
+64 SVLLEVFFS
-73 GIRRILGCEQI
+73 GISRILGCEQV
-84 EFWLHDPVGML
+84 EFWLHDPMGML
-95 GNSLGEATDLNG
+95 GGSLGDAPDLNG
-107 FLMLTPDST
+107 QLMLTPDST
-116 KITAIYSDQVA
+116 KITSIYSDQVA
-127 PRYVAEHETIDL
+127 PRAIADHDIIDFGIL
-139 AIMATA
+139 ANT
-145 ITRQDVVAVPA
+145 TDRHDVFVIPA
-156 VEQGHIVGSLHF
+156 VEQEHIVGSLHF
-168 RSPRLDLI
+168 KSPRLDLT

-188 MRLVPVALRLSA
+188 MSLVPVALRLST

-287 DGMCFGVVVTDA
+287 DAMCFGVVVTEA
-299 HPNSI
+299 QPSSI
-304 EAIGIRY
+304 EAIGARY

-323 AGGAIEIRPN
+323 TGGSIEVRPN

-348 ISELSVMMLD
+348 ISELSGMMLE

-363 SACNISGEVQ
+363 STCNISGEVE
-373 ITRAAQLQ
+373 ITKAAQL

>member
-1 MSTRGS
+1 MSERDH
-7 GNNGDIGISGYSVE
+7 GNFGGGRNSGYSVE

-27 PVQAPTPAGLD
+27 PVQAPIPVAL
-38 EHIEVS
+38 EERIEVS

-52 DLQADMLESDRP
+52 ALHSDMLDSNRP
-64 AVLLDIFFS
+64 SVLLEVFFS
-73 GIRRILGCEQI
+73 GISRILGCEQV

-95 GNSLGEATDLNG
+95 GGSLGDTPDLNG
-107 FLMLTPDST
+107 QLILTPDST
-116 KITAIYSDQVA
+116 KITSIYSDQVA
-127 PRYVAEHETIDL
+127 PRAIADHDIIDFGIL
-139 AIMATA
+139 ANT
-145 ITRQDVVAVPA
+145 TDRQDVFVIPA
-156 VEQGHIVGSLHF
+156 VEQEHIVGSLHF
-168 RSPRLDLI
+168 KSPRLDLT

-188 MRLVPVALRLSA
+188 MSLVPVALRLST

-239 HVALVSIRLCGLEGM
+239 HVALVSIRLCGHEGM

-287 DGMCFGVVVTDA
+287 DAMCFGVVVTEA
-299 HPNSI
+299 QPSSI
-304 EAIGIRY
+304 EAIGARY

-323 AGGAIEIRPN
+323 TGGSIEVRPN

-348 ISELSVMMLD
+348 ISELSGMMLE

-363 SACNISGEVQ
+363 STCNISGEVE
-373 ITRAAQLQ
+373 ITKAAQL

>member
-1 MSTRGS
+1 MSEREDGNIGERG
-7 GNNGDIGISGYSVE
+7 NSGYSVE

-27 PVQAPTPAGLD
+27 PVQTPSPVALE
-38 EHIEVS
+38 EHVEVS

-52 DLQADMLESDRP
+52 ALYSDMLESNRP
-64 AVLLDIFFS
+64 SVLLETFFS
-73 GIRRILGCEQI
+73 GISRVLGCEQV

-95 GNSLGEATDLNG
+95 GSSLGDAPDLSG
-107 FLMLTPDST
+107 LLMLTPDST
-116 KITAIYSDQVA
+116 KITSIYKEQVS
-127 PRYVAEHETIDL
+127 PRSIADAEIVDL
-139 AIMATA
+139 GIFAHSTA
-145 ITRQDVVAVPA
+145 RKDVFVVPA
-156 VEQGHIVGSLHF
+156 VERGHIVGSFHF
-168 RSPRLDLI
+168 KSPRLDLT
-176 SHAGDLELLFDF
+176 SHLGDLELIFDF
-188 MRLVPVALRLSA
+188 MSLVPVALRLST

-287 DGMCFGVVVTDA
+287 DAMCFGVVVTEA
-299 HPNSI
+299 HPDSI
-304 EAIGIRY
+304 EAIGERY

-323 AGGAIEIRPN
+323 TGGSIEIRPN
-333 VSWASVNPK
+333 VSWASVNPR

-348 ISELSVMMLD
+348 ISELSGMMLE

-363 SACNISGEVQ
+363 STCNIAGEVK
-373 ITRAAQLQ
+373 ITKAAQLQ

>member
-1 MSTRGS
+1 MSERGN
-7 GNNGDIGISGYSVE
+7 GNIGERSNSGYSVE

-27 PVQAPTPAGLD
+27 PVQAPVPVAL
-38 EHIEVS
+38 EERIEVS

-52 DLQADMLESDRP
+52 ALYSDMLDSNRP
-64 AVLLDIFFS
+64 SVLLEVFFS
-73 GIRRILGCEQI
+73 GISRILGCEQV

-95 GNSLGEATDLNG
+95 GGSLGDTPDLNG
-107 FLMLTPDST
+107 RLMLTPDST
-116 KITAIYSDQVA
+116 KITSIYSDQVA
-127 PRYVAEHETIDL
+127 PR
-139 AIMATA
+139 AIADHDIVDFGVFANT
-145 ITRQDVVAVPA
+145 TDRQNVFVVPA
-156 VEQGHIVGSLHF
+156 VEQEHIVGSLHF
-168 RSPRLDLI
+168 KAPRLDLI

-188 MRLVPVALRLSA
+188 MSLVPVALRLST

-287 DGMCFGVVVTDA
+287 DAMCFGVVVTEA
-299 HPNSI
+299 EPSSI
-304 EAIGIRY
+304 EAIGARY

-323 AGGAIEIRPN
+323 TGGSIEIRPN
-333 VSWASVNPK
+333 VSWASVNPR

-348 ISELSVMMLD
+348 ISELSGMMLE

-363 SACNISGEVQ
+363 STCNISGEVE
-373 ITRAAQLQ
+373 ITRAAQL

>member
-1 MSTRGS
+1 MSERDQ
-7 GNNGDIGISGYSVE
+7 GNFGGGRNSGYSVE

-27 PVQAPTPAGLD
+27 PVQAPIPVAL
-38 EHIEVS
+38 EERIEVS

-52 DLQADMLESDRP
+52 ALHSDMLDSNRP
-64 AVLLDIFFS
+64 SVLLEVFFS
-73 GIRRILGCEQI
+73 GISRILGCEQV

-95 GNSLGEATDLNG
+95 GGSLGDAPDLNRQ
-107 FLMLTPDST
+107 LMLTPDST
-116 KITAIYSDQVA
+116 KITSIYSDQVA
-127 PRYVAEHETIDL
+127 PRAIADHDIIDFGIL
-139 AIMATA
+139 ADT
-145 ITRQDVVAVPA
+145 TDRQDVFVIPA
-156 VEQGHIVGSLHF
+156 VEQEHIVGSLHF
-168 RSPRLDLI
+168 KSPRLDLT

-188 MRLVPVALRLSA
+188 MSLVPVALRLST

-287 DGMCFGVVVTDA
+287 DAMCFGVVVTEA
-299 HPNSI
+299 QPSSI
-304 EAIGIRY
+304 EAIGARY

-323 AGGAIEIRPN
+323 TGGSIEVRPN

-348 ISELSVMMLD
+348 ISELSGMMLE

-363 SACNISGEVQ
+363 STCNISGEVE
-373 ITRAAQLQ
+373 ITKAAQL